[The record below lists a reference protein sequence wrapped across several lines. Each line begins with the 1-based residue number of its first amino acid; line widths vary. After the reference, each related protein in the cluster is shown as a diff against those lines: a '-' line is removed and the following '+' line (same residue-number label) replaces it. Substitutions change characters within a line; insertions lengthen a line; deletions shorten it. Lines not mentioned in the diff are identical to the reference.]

1 MRILK
6 VSSSSEQQTG
16 IIQRNKI
23 MIATNPFQ
31 TQTRPFFELLDTP
44 VKVTRTRKPTVSVV
58 IPTMNEEQNLPYVL
72 PYIPEIVDEVII
84 VDGRSKDRTV
94 EVARE
99 LRPDV
104 KIVKQTGKSKGNALR
119 AGFAA
124 ATCDII
130 VMLDAD
136 GSTDPR
142 EIPAYVGALMA
153 GAGFAKGAPF
163 MQGGG
168 TADSELLRRMGNW
181 GLTMVVRVLFTN
193 QYSDLC
199 YGYNAFW
206 KRVLPK
212 LHLDSDGFE
221 IETQMNVRAI
231 QAKLRITEVPSFESE
246 RVFGE
251 SHLQTWRDG
260 FRVLKTIG
268 REWFKF
274 NIAPTLAALSDFTA

>member
-1 MRILK
+1 M
-6 VSSSSEQQTG
+6 VTQSANQTNALLEF
-16 IIQRNKI
+16 QRLNVNDRKQPKI
-23 MIATNPFQ
+23 
-31 TQTRPFFELLDTP
+31 
-44 VKVTRTRKPTVSVV
+44 SVV
-58 IPTMNEEQNLPYVL
+58 IPTMDEEKNLPHVL

-94 EVARE
+94 EIARE

-104 KIVKQTGKSKGNALR
+104 KIVLQTGKGKGNALR

-124 ATCDII
+124 ATGDII

-153 GAGFAKGAPF
+153 GADFAKGSRF
-163 MQGGG
+163 IQGGG
-168 TADSELLRRMGNW
+168 TADMELLRRMGNW

-260 FRVLKTIG
+260 FRVLKTIVHEWRRG
-268 REWFKF
+268 R
-274 NIAPTLAALSDFTA
+274 TASGIKLTTSTHAVVE